1 MIVTQKLS
9 IVFKKRGILDLV
21 VNNLNKVKGNIGLPS
36 WRDNYIGRL
45 EGRKMGI
52 LSTAKSAISTFKSR
66 KSIDSASNIKILF
79 EKEVILAY
87 YLEI

>member
-1 MIVTQKLS
+1 M
-9 IVFKKRGILDLV
+9 V
-21 VNNLNKVKGNIGLPS
+21 VNNFNKVKGNIGLFS

-52 LSTAKSAISTFKSR
+52 LSIVKSVIFIFRSR
-66 KSIDSASNIKILF
+66 KLIDSVLNIKILF
-79 EKEVILAY
+79 EKEVILVY